1 MKLAVLLCIP
11 FSAVIAAPHEARMD
25 ESQRT
30 FLKSYCLD
38 CHGAQKHKADVR
50 LDDLPFTISDIPT
63 AERWQK
69 VLNALNAG
77 DMPPEDEK
85 QPRAAEKAKFLQH
98 LSGTMVAAR
107 KALGDTGG
115 VITMRRLN
123 KREYENTIED
133 LLGVKVDAKELPN
146 DGGSG
151 TFDTFGKSLF
161 LSSDQFEQYLTL
173 ARRALDQVIATGPRP
188 ETRKVHIE
196 AEEEANQ
203 RITHILRFYQM
214 GGYRAYKQWKASNGR
229 PTTDFGIVD
238 ESEMKFRLSVWER
251 NTAPMIDYLTRPE
264 TKTGALLTIL
274 DSNPQV
280 GIAIPDEMP
289 AGRYRLRASIG
300 MIPGTAPS
308 RHFVEAGVRGRSLE
322 DAMNLIACRHITAPQ
337 DKPEVLEFDIT
348 LPTLT
353 VPLSVEIGPE
363 TKKRITLGERV
374 FAFRE
379 RMPNNREHAA
389 QLSSKAHEQTGFG
402 VDPALWIDWVE
413 WEGPLFDSWPT
424 VAHSRIF
431 FKGDAAAKDDAYA
444 REIIARFAATAFRG
458 KDVKPSYLDKLVAH
472 YREKRAAGE
481 SFEQALKEPLSIVL
495 SSPSFLYL
503 NEIGTAS
510 VRATTGAGDVQT
522 VSLTAKSRDA
532 ASSPPRSRL
541 PLSGTELATRLA
553 YFLWSAP
560 PDEEL
565 LSLGKSGELTKPP
578 VLEAQT
584 RRLLAS
590 AKSWRFI
597 TGFTHQWLGME
608 RLDFFQ
614 FNSRLYPGFDDSVK
628 RAARDEVFHTMH
640 TILTENHPVTAL
652 LKSDFVV
659 INDLLADY
667 YGLKAAGRE
676 FRKVPVSPETPRG
689 GLLGMAAVLA
699 MGSDGERSSPVERGA
714 WVLRK
719 LLHDPP
725 PPAPPNVPQLSR
737 HSGKLLSARELLTAH
752 MEEPQCAQCHQRI
765 DPIGYGLEHFNA
777 AGLWRDFEVAEIA
790 SGYSVRKSKEH
801 PIDATGTLPDGTK
814 FDGFFQLR
822 DAIAK
827 REKAFA
833 TGLIEKLVSYGL
845 GRPTQLSD
853 DDLCADILL
862 QARKDKLTL
871 PAIIYALVGSREFQ
885 SK

>member
-1 MKLAVLLCIP
+1 MKLAALLCLP
-11 FSAVIAAPHEARMD
+11 FSTLLAAPHEARMD
-25 ESQRT
+25 EDQRA
-30 FLKSYCLD
+30 FFKNYCLD
-38 CHGAQKHKADVR
+38 CHGAEKPKADVR
-50 LDDLPFTISDIPT
+50 LDNLPFTLSDIPT

-69 VLNALNAG
+69 VLNALNSG
-77 DMPPEDEK
+77 EMPPEDKK
-85 QPRAAEKAKFLQH
+85 QPEPAEKSQFLRH
-98 LSGTMVAAR
+98 LSGTMVEAR
-107 KALGDTGG
+107 KALADTGG

-123 KREYENTIED
+123 KREYQNTIEE
-133 LLGVKVDAKELPN
+133 LLGVRVDAKDLPN

-173 ARRALDQVIATGPRP
+173 ARRALDQAVATAPRP

-196 AEEEANQ
+196 AEDEANQ

-238 ESEMKFRLSVWER
+238 ESEMKFRLGVWEK

-280 GIAIPDEMP
+280 GLAIPDDMP
-289 AGRYRLRASIG
+289 PGRYRLRASIG
-300 MIPGTAPS
+300 VIPGTEPE
-308 RHFVEAGVRGRSLE
+308 RHFVEVGVRGRSLE
-322 DAMNLIACRHITAPQ
+322 DAMNLIDCRHVTAPQ
-337 DKPEVLEFDIT
+337 DKPEVIEFDVT

-389 QLSSKAHEQTGFG
+389 HLSAKAHERTGFG

-424 VAHSRIF
+424 AAHSRLF
-431 FKGDAAAKDDAYA
+431 FKGADAPQDDAYA
-444 REIIARFAATAFRG
+444 REILARFAATAFRG
-458 KDVKPSYLDKLVAH
+458 KTVRPGYLDKLVGH
-472 YREKRAAGE
+472 YSERRAAGDA
-481 SFEQALKEPLSIVL
+481 FEQALKEPLGIVL

-503 NEIGTAS
+503 NE
-510 VRATTGAGDVQT
+510 TGAMPPAAPATGPTKTAPPSPSRVP
-522 VSLTAKSRDA
+522 LTG
-532 ASSPPRSRL
+532 P
-541 PLSGTELATRLA
+541 ELATRLA
-553 YFLWSAP
+553 YFLWGGP

-565 LSLGKSGELTKPP
+565 LALGLSEELAQPS
-578 VLEAQT
+578 VLEAQA

-590 AKSWRFI
+590 PKSWRLI
-597 TGFTHQWLGME
+597 TGFTPQWLGME

-614 FNSRLYPGFDDSVK
+614 FNARLYPGFDDSVK

-640 TILTENHPVTAL
+640 TILTENLPVTTL

-659 INDLLADY
+659 INELLANY

-676 FRKVPVSPETPRG
+676 FRKVAVSAETPRG

-737 HSGKLLSARELLTAH
+737 HAGKLLSARELLTSH

-777 AGLWRDFEVAEIA
+777 AGLWRAVEVAEIA
-790 SGYSVRKSKEH
+790 SGYNVRKSKDH
-801 PIDATGTLPDGTK
+801 PIDASGTLPDGTP

-822 DAIAK
+822 DALAK

-833 TGLIEKLVSYGL
+833 SGLIENLVSYAL
-845 GRPTQLSD
+845 GRPAQFTD
-853 DDLCADILL
+853 EELCADIQV
-862 QARKDKLTL
+862 QARKRGLTL
-871 PAIIYALVGSREFQ
+871 QAIIEALVASRAFQ
-885 SK
+885 AK